1 MNFVFGIPSYKRA
14 EKQTTL
20 SFLNRLGYSRD
31 EIFISTQTEED
42 YRLYS
47 EKYSDKATILYRNGN
62 CVADNRNTILDELKE
77 KPRILF
83 LDDDVTGI
91 GVLAKEGKRSEGG
104 RYVRV
109 LSKEQLNQLI
119 NSCFN
124 LAQRMDSPIW
134 GVSFF
139 DNPLFGKKAIREK
152 QIFIGTMFGMFNNGL
167 RFNREYKV
175 KEDFELCCRV
185 ISSGR
190 NCIRFDNI
198 CVWAAHKTKGGCEV
212 EWRNNESEQ
221 CSKKLIFEYPDIVK
235 PHPTRKGEVKFI
247 NQV

>member
-124 LAQRMDSPIW
+124 LVQRMDSPIW

-185 ISSGR
+185 ISSEKR
-190 NCIRFDNI
+190 AHFDGMTMADYMR
-198 CVWAAHKTKGGCEV
+198 WL
-212 EWRNNESEQ
+212 WNNPQSGQ
-221 CSKKLIFEYPDIVK
+221 SPYKLFEGALVPIDKDEDGNLVY
-235 PHPTRKGEVKFI
+235 KF
-247 NQV
+247 NGAKF